1 MRELA
6 ANCLNGFLLSVVLIL
21 LMEKIATR
29 VGLVDIPTSRKKH
42 DGHVPM
48 VGVAVFVAF
57 AISAILLQQRPSGFT
72 SFMIGL
78 ASLVVLGLIDDRVNL
93 RASIKFLAQI
103 ACVALMMLPSQTV
116 IWHLGAIL
124 GHEPLLLMKW
134 AAPVTII
141 AVVGLINAYNMI
153 DGVDGLAGSLS
164 LVALLWFAVAAALIG
179 VHEDLLLA
187 LLVAFCVVGFL
198 VFNLRHHWRHRA
210 TVFLGDA
217 GSMMLGAVLAFLAI
231 GLSQRDGQQLSPIAA
246 LWICAVPII
255 DTASLAIR
263 RLAAGRSPF
272 SSDRMHLHH
281 LMLDAGFS
289 VSEIVTI
296 LSVASSVL
304 GGVGILGWYFG
315 VPDRLMAFGL
325 LLPVSLHIWFEQSGR
340 NHLPLARRFLSK
352 HKSTLKGA

>member
-1 MRELA
+1 
-6 ANCLNGFLLSVVLIL
+6 
-21 LMEKIATR
+21 
-29 VGLVDIPTSRKKH
+29 
-42 DGHVPM
+42 
-48 VGVAVFVAF
+48 
-57 AISAILLQQRPSGFT
+57 
-72 SFMIGL
+72 
-78 ASLVVLGLIDDRVNL
+78 
-93 RASIKFLAQI
+93 
-103 ACVALMMLPSQTV
+103 
-116 IWHLGAIL
+116 
-124 GHEPLLLMKW
+124 
-134 AAPVTII
+134 
-141 AVVGLINAYNMI
+141 
-153 DGVDGLAGSLS
+153 
-164 LVALLWFAVAAALIG
+164 
-179 VHEDLLLA
+179 
-187 LLVAFCVVGFL
+187 
-198 VFNLRHHWRHRA
+198 
-210 TVFLGDA
+210 
-217 GSMMLGAVLAFLAI
+217 MMLGAVLAFLAI

-315 VPDRLMAFGL
+315 VPDRLMVFGL